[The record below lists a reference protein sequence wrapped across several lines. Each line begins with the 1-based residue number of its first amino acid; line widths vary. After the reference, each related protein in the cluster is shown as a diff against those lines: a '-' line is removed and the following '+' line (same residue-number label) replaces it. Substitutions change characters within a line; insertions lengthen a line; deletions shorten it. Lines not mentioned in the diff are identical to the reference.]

1 MMFLPLENELFYC
14 QHLFD
19 SEINIQEIQKFSVE
33 QKTGK
38 GLEHYLKEAASD
50 EEKEG
55 AARTYLVKSKR
66 THEIAAYF
74 TLRSGLFTVKIS
86 DEYFYTIPSAEL
98 SNFAVNSAYRNSHPE
113 ISKIGMT
120 VFSDF
125 IIPLVDFM
133 RSFMG
138 IQALYI
144 YALPES
150 QLINHYEKMGFLRL
164 SPEQEKYVHQ
174 HVKPKYDDGCIF
186 MYQILS

>member
-38 GLEHYLKEAASD
+38 GLECYLKEAAAD

-55 AARTYLVKSKR
+55 SARTYLVKSKI

-144 YALPES
+144 YALPEE
-150 QLINHYEKMGFLRL
+150 QLINHYEKMVFLRL

>member
-19 SEINIQEIQKFSVE
+19 SEINIQEIQKFSVD

-38 GLEHYLKEAASD
+38 GLERYLKEAAAD
-50 EEKEG
+50 GEKEG
-55 AARTYLVKSKR
+55 SARTYLVKSKI
-66 THEIAAYF
+66 THEVAAYF

-98 SNFAVNSAYRNSHPE
+98 SNFAVNSAYRNTHPE

-125 IIPLVDFM
+125 IIPLVDFL

-144 YALPES
+144 NALPES

-186 MYQILS
+186 MYQILG